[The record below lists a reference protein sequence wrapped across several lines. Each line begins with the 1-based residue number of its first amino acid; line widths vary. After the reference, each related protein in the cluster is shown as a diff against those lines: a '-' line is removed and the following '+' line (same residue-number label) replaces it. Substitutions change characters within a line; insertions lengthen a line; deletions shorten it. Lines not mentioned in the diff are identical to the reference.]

1 MIAYERLTGVDGD
14 VERVISIRQESP
26 LLSYAVSVPQ
36 LEAEVG
42 RWVLLDAYLIEEH
55 VRRRDHPRQ
64 VADVDVADP
73 ANPLTVAFSFPVT
86 LKRPTLQADEGLLR
100 VWFA

>member
-1 MIAYERLTGVDGD
+1 MQLPGDIDTLIVKLRTPYRGRIKNRNKELLITGNAYVIAYERLTGVDGD

-36 LEAEVG
+36 LKAEVG

-55 VRRRDHPRQ
+55 VR
-64 VADVDVADP
+64 
-73 ANPLTVAFSFPVT
+73 
-86 LKRPTLQADEGLLR
+86 
-100 VWFA
+100 